1 MLLSR
6 AAVTVLKKNNL
17 IKCNHDDAPD
27 DMTLGMKLK
36 GIGIPLTHS
45 IYLHQVC
52 EIIAICLVVF
62 FVNRYETPISHS
74 SLCVN

>member
-1 MLLSR
+1 
-6 AAVTVLKKNNL
+6 VKETEVIN
-17 IKCNHDDAPD
+17 APD

-52 EIIAICLVVF
+52 EIIAIYLVVF
-62 FVNRYETPISHS
+62 FVVYF
-74 SLCVN
+74 